1 MSVSIYLA
9 AAALAAGYLLGSLSA
24 AIITCKVMRLPDPR
38 SKVMRLPDPRTTG
51 SQNPGTTNVLRSGGV
66 KAAAITLLGD
76 MLKGLLA
83 VVAVRYIGGDGMASS
98 AAGLGAFLGH
108 LYPVYFRFQ
117 GGKGVATALG
127 VLLGLS
133 WISGLL
139 AIATWLA
146 VSLSF
151 RISSLA
157 ALMTFSLAPLYLWLL
172 GGEEIQILV
181 LIVMA
186 LLLFWRHRKN
196 IRNLLAGTEP
206 RIGKNKTG

>member
-1 MSVSIYLA
+1 MPVSIYLA
-9 AAALAAGYLLGSLSA
+9 TAFTAGYLLGSLSA
-24 AIITCKVMRLPDPR
+24 AIITCKA
-38 SKVMRLPDPRTTG
+38 MRLPDPRTTG
-51 SQNPGTTNVLRSGGV
+51 SENPGTTNVLRSGGK
-66 KAAAITLLGD
+66 KAATITLLGD

-83 VVAVRYIGGDGMASS
+83 VVATRYLGGDVTALS
-98 AAGLGAFLGH
+98 AAGLGAFVGH
-108 LYPVYFRFQ
+108 LYPVYFRFR

-157 ALMTFSLAPLYLWLL
+157 AMMTFSLAPLYLWLL
-172 GGEEIQILV
+172 GGEKIQIFV

-206 RIGKNKTG
+206 RIGKNRAG